1 MTASSIPVTLA
12 SQVRQSDEVLMQEV
26 GDEVVLL
33 DLASERY
40 FGLDPVGAR
49 IWSLISAE
57 PLLGKVHAELCEQFE
72 AESDLIR
79 DDLLA
84 LIRQLADA
92 GLVKVD

>member
-49 IWSLISAE
+49 VWVLISAE
-57 PLLGKVHAELCEQFE
+57 PCLDKVHAELCDEFE
-72 AESDLIR
+72 AESDRIR

-92 GLVKVD
+92 GLVQVD